1 MSASRRAV
9 PFLLALVV
17 ATGLLAAP
25 GVAPVAE
32 VRAATPDL
40 TIVSEARYDV
50 QPTKHR
56 VRVTL
61 ALTLTNRLKD
71 TVTKRYYF
79 DKAFLAV
86 LPGVS
91 GYSFTWAGAGNPTI
105 RETKKTKDYTVLQ
118 LNLAGRL
125 YSGKSANYTLRFY
138 LEDKGG
144 KATRDIRI
152 GDSLV
157 SFPVWAFAT
166 DDTAGSSSTVVF
178 PAGFQVEVEQ
188 GAIPAPTTDSTGRT
202 IFRTGRLD
210 KPLTFFAFLVG
221 DRPGA
226 YTTRSLSP
234 TVLGKAAPLTIRS
247 WPDDAAWDKR
257 VGGLVERALPVLGD
271 EIGLPW
277 PREDPLVVQEAVSRS
292 TGGYAGLFDPEAGRV
307 EVAYYA
313 TDFVVLHESA
323 HGWFNGALLADRWAN
338 EAFASYYGLEA
349 AGVLKV
355 KAVGDVLTPEL
366 EKARIPLN
374 AWGSVGRET
383 AATEDYA
390 YAASLALA
398 RAIAER
404 AGGPDALKAV
414 WADAS
419 ARVGAYQPA
428 VGSPV
433 ESVDAPPDWRGLLDL
448 LEARTGKSFDDLWRT
463 WVARTE
469 DLPLLDAR
477 QAARTRYDAVVA
489 QAADWR
495 LPAPIRAAMRAW
507 QFEDASSML
516 DLASGVLEQ
525 RAAVESAATLAGL
538 EPPEALR
545 TAFEGDDGFDDAVA
559 EADAELQTIE
569 RYKDAVA
576 VRPIGGDLFLT
587 LGLWDEDP
595 EADLTAARDAFARGD
610 LSASAASAGE
620 AAATWSDAEGL
631 GRGRVVSLLV
641 LAVAALM
648 SLVLIMVWWRGR
660 HRRRLHRMHAHRIKT
675 SVKP

>member
-1 MSASRRAV
+1 MRASRRVV
-9 PFLLALVV
+9 PVLLALLF
-17 ATGLLAAP
+17 ATGLLAMP
-25 GVAPVAE
+25 GIAPVAE

-40 TIVSEARYDV
+40 TIVSDARYDV

-61 ALTLTNRLKD
+61 ALTLTNHLKD

-105 RETKKTKDYTVLQ
+105 HETRKTKDYTVLQ
-118 LNLAGRL
+118 LNLAGRI
-125 YSGKSANYTLRFY
+125 YSGKTATYTLRFY
-138 LEDKGG
+138 IADKGG

-166 DDTAGSSSTVVF
+166 DDTAGSSATVVF

-188 GAIPAPTTDSTGRT
+188 GAIPAPTVDSTGRT
-202 IFRTGRLD
+202 IFRSGRLD

-226 YTTRSLSP
+226 YLSRTVSP

-277 PREDPLVVQEAVSRS
+277 PRRDPLVVQEAVSRS

-355 KAVGDVLTPEL
+355 KATGDQLTPAL

-390 YAASLALA
+390 YAASLTLA

-404 AGGPDALKAV
+404 AGPDALKAV

-419 ARVGAYQPA
+419 ARVGAYQPPA
-428 VGSPV
+428 GSPV
-433 ESVDAPPDWRGLLDL
+433 ESVDGPPDWRGLLDL
-448 LEARTGKSFDDLWRT
+448 LEARTGKSFEDLWRT

-477 QAARTRYDAVVA
+477 SAARTRYDAVVT
-489 QAADWR
+489 QAAEWR
-495 LPAPIRAAMRAW
+495 LPSPIRAALRAW
-507 QFEDASSML
+507 QFEDATAML
-516 DLASGVLEQ
+516 DLASDVLDQ
-525 RAAVESAATLAGL
+525 RTAVESAATVAGL
-538 EPPEALR
+538 EAPDALR
-545 TAFEGDDGFDDAVA
+545 TAFEGDDGFDDAIA
-559 EADAELQTIE
+559 EADAEFQTIE
-569 RYKDAVA
+569 RYTEAVA
-576 VRPIGGDLFLT
+576 VRPAGSDLFLT

-595 EADLTAARDAFARGD
+595 EADLAASRDAFARGD
-610 LSASAASAGE
+610 LSAAAASAGE
-620 AAATWSDAEGL
+620 AAATWSGAEGL
-631 GRGRVVSLLV
+631 GRGRVISLLI
-641 LAVAALM
+641 LALAALI
-648 SLVLIMVWWRGR
+648 SLVLIMVWWRSR
-660 HRRRLHRMHAHRIKT
+660 HRRRLHRMHAHRMKT